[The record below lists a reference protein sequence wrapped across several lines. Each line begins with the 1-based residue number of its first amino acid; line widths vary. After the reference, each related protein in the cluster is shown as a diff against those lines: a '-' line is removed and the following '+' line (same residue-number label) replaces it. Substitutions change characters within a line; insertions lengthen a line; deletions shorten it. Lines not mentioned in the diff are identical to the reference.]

1 MPRQDGRQTG
11 DQRTRERLHAHWE
24 IEREL
29 ADRLRGASRDERTT
43 LYGTV
48 YDELFRRVP
57 DHPQVLRK
65 ASAEDRR
72 ASVRATRELLVPF
85 LAPGETFLEIGAGD
99 CAVSLGLADLAGR
112 VYAVEVSREIAHTD
126 AAPGNFAL
134 LITDG
139 RAIPVP
145 PESVDLAYSNQL
157 IEHLHP
163 DDAAEQ
169 VANVFAALRPGG
181 RYICLTPNRLLG
193 PADVSQYFEDEV
205 ASGFHLRE
213 YSERELRDLFRDA
226 GFGTVKS
233 LVNLRGRRRAA
244 PLAPVAVAEAAF
256 QSLPRTARLRLKRTR
271 PVQKLLD
278 PGGGVVAI
286 KR

>member
-1 MPRQDGRQTG
+1 MPRQDGRQTR
-11 DQRTRERLHAHWE
+11 DERSCERLRAHWE

-29 ADRLRGASRDERTT
+29 ADRLRAASRDERTT
-43 LYGTV
+43 LYGAV

-57 DHPQVLRK
+57 DHPQVIGK
-65 ASAEDRR
+65 ASAPDGE
-72 ASVRATRELLVPF
+72 ASVRAAHDLLVRF

-99 CAVSLGLADLAGR
+99 CAVSLAMTDHAAR
-112 VYAVEVSREIAHTD
+112 VYAVEVSREIAHTK
-126 AAPGNFAL
+126 AAPENFKL

-139 RAIPVP
+139 RAIPVAR
-145 PESVDLAYSNQL
+145 ESVDLAYSNQL

-193 PADVSQYFEDEV
+193 PADISQYFEDEV
-205 ASGFHLRE
+205 ANGFHLRE
-213 YSERELRDLFRDA
+213 YSERELRVLFRAA
-226 GFGTVKS
+226 GFDTVKT
-233 LVNLRGRRRAA
+233 LVHLRGRRRAA
-244 PLAPVAVAEAAF
+244 PLAPLAAAEAAF
-256 QSLPRTARLRLKRTR
+256 ESLPRSARLRLKRTR

-286 KR
+286 KA

>member
-1 MPRQDGRQTG
+1 MLRQDSTHTG
-11 DQRTRERLHAHWE
+11 DARSRERLRAHWE

-29 ADRLRGASRDERTT
+29 ADRLRAASRDERTT

-57 DHPQVLRK
+57 DHPQVVRK
-65 ASAEDRR
+65 ASPQDRQ
-72 ASVRATRELLVPF
+72 ASVQGTRDLLVRF

-99 CAVSLGLADLAGR
+99 CAVSLSMTDRAGH
-112 VYAVEVSREIAHTD
+112 VYAVEVSREIAHTE
-126 AAPGNFAL
+126 AAPPNFEL

-139 RAIPVP
+139 RAIPVA

-169 VANVFAALRPGG
+169 VANVFAALRAGG

-193 PADVSQYFEDEV
+193 PADISQYFEDEV
-205 ASGFHLRE
+205 ANGFHLRE
-213 YSERELRDLFRDA
+213 YSERELRDLFRSA
-226 GFGTVKS
+226 GFGTVRT
-233 LVNLRGRRRAA
+233 LVHLRGRRRAA
-244 PLAPVAVAEAAF
+244 PLAPFAAAEAAF
-256 QSLPRTARLRLKRTR
+256 ESLPRPARLALKRTR
-271 PVQKLLD
+271 PVRKVLD
-278 PGGGVVAI
+278 PGGGVIAI
-286 KR
+286 KP